1 MRFQFRGFSFQKNKT
16 SKGFLN
22 TLTGKG
28 ISPDALEK
36 VFEPFF
42 TTHRAHGG
50 TGLGLYICYNLV
62 TSKLHG
68 TITWYNDL

>member
-1 MRFQFRGFSFQKNKT
+1 M
-16 SKGFLN
+16 
-22 TLTGKG
+22 
-28 ISPDALEK
+28 SPDALEK

-68 TITWYNDL
+68 TMTCESRFNKGVTFKIEFPVALSLSEQ